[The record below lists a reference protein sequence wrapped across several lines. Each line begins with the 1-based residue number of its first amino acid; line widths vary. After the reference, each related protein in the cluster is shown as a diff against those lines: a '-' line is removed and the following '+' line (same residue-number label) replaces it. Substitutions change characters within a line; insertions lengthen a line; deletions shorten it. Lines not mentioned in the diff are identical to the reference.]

1 ERLPDGAN
9 PIKEKSV
16 FICACLER
24 SRRVYLRLQRV
35 FRPFDSSTVRRFNVC
50 RVFLLVITSAFS
62 AFSAFSAVEAAA
74 RVECRT
80 VASKALDRD
89 VRYCAILPPSYDDAA
104 SKARRYPVLYFLHGL
119 GDNEQSLVN
128 FGGWNIVE
136 NLQDARR
143 IGEYIVVT
151 PDAGRSFY
159 INSRDG
165 RNRYEDF
172 FIKEFLPAIER
183 RYRIQADRAHRGIAG
198 ISMGGYGALR
208 LAFKYPALFASVSAH
223 SAALMQNLPRVYTD
237 RRTATGSVAPNSPRI
252 QSRLALMGS
261 VFGSPLD
268 PAFYEQQSPFTLA
281 RRQPLAA
288 LKRLRIYFDCG
299 TEDDF
304 GFHIG
309 ARALHELLDSRGI
322 AHEFHLYPGGHSPL
336 YFAEHLP
343 ATFLFHSATFGL
355 KEREAGVR
363 GRIGPT
369 RESIE

>member
-1 ERLPDGAN
+1 MLIRVYPWFQR
-9 PIKEKSV
+9 V
-16 FICACLER
+16 
-24 SRRVYLRLQRV
+24 SRRFDRRLA
-35 FRPFDSSTVRRFNVC
+35 
-50 RVFLLVITSAFS
+50 FLLLIASAFS
-62 AFSAFSAVEAAA
+62 ASSAVEAAA
-74 RVECRT
+74 RVECRA
-80 VASKALDRD
+80 VASKTLARD
-89 VRYCAILPPSYDDAA
+89 VRYCAILPPSYDKDDTTRPAGTP
-104 SKARRYPVLYFLHGL
+104 RRYPVLYFLHGL

-128 FGGWNIVE
+128 FGGWNILE

-172 FIKEFLPAIER
+172 FIKEFIPAIER
-183 RYRIQADRAHRGIAG
+183 RYRIQAGRAHRGIAG

-208 LAFKYPALFASVSAH
+208 LAFQYPSLFASVSAH
-223 SAALMQNLPRVYTD
+223 SAALMQDLPRI
-237 RRTATGSVAPNSPRI
+237 APNSPRI

-268 PAFYEQQSPFTLA
+268 PEFYESVSPFTLA

-299 TEDDF
+299 SEDNF
-304 GFHIG
+304 GFHAG
-309 ARALHELLDSRGI
+309 ARALHDLLDSRGI

-343 ATFLFHSATFGL
+343 ATFLFHSRAFG
-355 KEREAGVR
+355 G
-363 GRIGPT
+363 T
-369 RESIE
+369 Q

>member
-35 FRPFDSSTVRRFNVC
+35 FRPFDSSTFRRFNVC

-62 AFSAFSAVEAAA
+62 AFSAVEAAA
-74 RVECRT
+74 RVECRS
-80 VASKALDRD
+80 VASKSLDRD

-104 SKARRYPVLYFLHGL
+104 SKSRRYPVLYFLHGL

-128 FGGWNIVE
+128 FGGWNILE

-172 FIKEFLPAIER
+172 FIQEFLPAIER
-183 RYRIQADRAHRGIAG
+183 RYRVQADRAHRGIAG

-223 SAALMQNLPRVYTD
+223 SAALMQNLPRT
-237 RRTATGSVAPNSPRI
+237 APNSPRI

-268 PAFYEQQSPFTLA
+268 PAFYEQMSPFTLA

-299 TEDDF
+299 SEDDF
-304 GFHIG
+304 AFDAG
-309 ARALHELLDSRGI
+309 ARALHDLLDSRAI
-322 AHEFHLYPGGHSPL
+322 PHEFHLYPGGHSPL

-343 ATFLFHSATFGL
+343 ATFTFHSATFG
-355 KEREAGVR
+355 A
-363 GRIGPT
+363 T
-369 RESIE
+369 Q

>member
-1 ERLPDGAN
+1 MFN
-9 PIKEKSV
+9 
-16 FICACLER
+16 
-24 SRRVYLRLQRV
+24 RVHPWFKRV
-35 FRPFDSSTVRRFNVC
+35 PPSFNVSTL
-50 RVFLLVITSAFS
+50 RSFNLSTFQHSNVHLFALLLIASALF
-62 AFSAFSAVEAAA
+62 APAALEAAA
-74 RVECRT
+74 RVECRS
-80 VASKALDRD
+80 VASKALARD
-89 VRYCAILPPSYDDAA
+89 ARYCAILPPSYDEAA

-128 FGGWNIVE
+128 FGGWNILE

-143 IGEYIVVT
+143 VGEYVVVT

-172 FIKEFLPAIER
+172 FIREFIPAIER
-183 RYRIQADRAHRGIAG
+183 RYRIAVGRAHRGIAG

-208 LAFKYPALFASVSAH
+208 LAFQYPSLFASVSAH
-223 SAALMQNLPRVYTD
+223 SAALMQNLPRM
-237 RRTATGSVAPNSPRI
+237 APNSPRI

-268 PAFYEQQSPFTLA
+268 PEFYESVSPFTLA

-299 TEDDF
+299 SEDDF
-304 GFHIG
+304 GFHAG

-343 ATFLFHSATFGL
+343 ATFTFHSRAFGAANEL
-355 KEREAGVR
+355 
-363 GRIGPT
+363 
-369 RESIE
+369 